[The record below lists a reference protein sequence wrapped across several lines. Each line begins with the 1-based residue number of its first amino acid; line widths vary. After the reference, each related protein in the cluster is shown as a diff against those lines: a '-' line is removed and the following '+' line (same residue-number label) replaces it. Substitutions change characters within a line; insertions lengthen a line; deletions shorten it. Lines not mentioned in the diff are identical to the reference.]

1 MNDFDYDV
9 KQKKS
14 IARGAFAK
22 KGGSRSKKCT
32 LPGDYLSA
40 AEKRKLS
47 TTRVSANLKAPMDW
61 KTFKNLPTEIKR
73 EYLEWL
79 IGTYGARQGWV
90 AKDMFGISK
99 EAFRQYVNAHEPTL
113 AGAFPL
119 SGRFKAEQRERWLA
133 FVEGRE
139 QVEETPEPETEPKP
153 EPDIIIT
160 APAFSQLEPKPEL
173 EPVKETPPKAEPILK
188 PQHITATYTGELFAE
203 DIQAILYRLMKG
215 HSCAAITL
223 DITF

>member
-9 KQKKS
+9 KQKKR

-32 LPGDYLSA
+32 LPGDYLTPA
-40 AEKRKLS
+40 QKAKLS
-47 TTRVSANLKAPMDW
+47 TTLVSANLKAPMDYA
-61 KTFKNLPTEIKR
+61 TFKNLPTEIKR

-79 IGTYGARQGWV
+79 IETYGARQGWV

-99 EAFRQYVNAHEPTL
+99 EAFRLYVSTHEPTL
-113 AGAFPL
+113 AGVFPL
-119 SGRFKAEQRERWLA
+119 SGRFKAEQRDAWLA

-139 QVEETPEPETEPKP
+139 QSEETPEPDP
-153 EPDIIIT
+153 EPDIVIH
-160 APAFSQLEPKPEL
+160 APAFSAPDPEPEPE
-173 EPVKETPPKAEPILK
+173 PAKVTPPELK
-188 PQHITATYTGELFAE
+188 PQHIAATYTGELYAE
-203 DIQAILYRLMKG
+203 DVQAILYRLMKG
-215 HSCAAITL
+215 RSCATITL

>member
-9 KQKKS
+9 KEKKR

-40 AEKRKLS
+40 AEKRK
-47 TTRVSANLKAPMDW
+47 APMDW
-61 KTFKNLPTEIKR
+61 ATFKALPTEIKR

-79 IGTYGARQGWV
+79 VSAYGARQGWV
-90 AKDMFGISK
+90 AKDLFGISK

-113 AGAFPL
+113 AGVFPL
-119 SGRFKAEQRERWLA
+119 SGRFKAEQRERWLDW
-133 FVEGRE
+133 VQGRE
-139 QVEETPEPETEPKP
+139 EEEEQSEETPEPDAPGDPEPEPEPK
-153 EPDIIIT
+153 T
-160 APAFSQLEPKPEL
+160 TVLLPEL
-173 EPVKETPPKAEPILK
+173 K
-188 PQHITATYTGELFAE
+188 PSHINATYNCELYA
-203 DIQAILYRLMKG
+203 DDLNAIFYRLLKDRPCK
-215 HSCAAITL
+215 SITI

>member
-9 KQKKS
+9 KEKKR

-22 KGGSRSKKCT
+22 KGGSRSKRCT

-47 TTRVSANLKAPMDW
+47 TTLVSANLKAPMDW
-61 KTFKNLPTEIKR
+61 ATFKNLPTEIKR

-79 IGTYGARQGWV
+79 IGTYGARQNWV

-99 EAFRQYVNAHEPTL
+99 EAFRLYLNAHEPTL
-113 AGAFPL
+113 TNVFPL
-119 SGRFKAEQRERWLA
+119 SGRFKAEQREKWLA

-139 QVEETPEPETEPKP
+139 QAEETPEPETEPVITEEP
-153 EPDIIIT
+153 EP
-160 APAFSQLEPKPEL
+160 EPEP
-173 EPVKETPPKAEPILK
+173 EPVQATPPKEIPSLK
-188 PQHITATYTGELFAE
+188 PQHITATYTGELYVE
-203 DIQAILYRLMKG
+203 DVQAILYRLMKG
-215 HSCAAITL
+215 HSCTSITL

>member
-47 TTRVSANLKAPMDW
+47 TTLVSANLKAPMDW

-79 IGTYGARQGWV
+79 IGTYGARQNWV

-99 EAFRQYVNAHEPTL
+99 EALRLYFNAHEPTL
-113 AGAFPL
+113 TNVFPL
-119 SGRFKAEQRERWLA
+119 SGRFKAEQREKWLA

-139 QVEETPEPETEPKP
+139 QAEETPDPETEP
-153 EPDIIIT
+153 DIVIH
-160 APAFSQLEPKPEL
+160 APAFSAPDLEPEPEP
-173 EPVKETPPKAEPILK
+173 EKVTPPELK
-188 PQHITATYTGELFAE
+188 PQHIAATCTGELYAE
-203 DIQAILYRLMKG
+203 DVQAILYRLMNG
-215 HSCAAITL
+215 A
-223 DITF
+223 

>member
-9 KQKKS
+9 KEKKR

-22 KGGSRSKKCT
+22 KGGSRSKRCT

-47 TTRVSANLKAPMDW
+47 TTLVSANLKSPMDW

-79 IGTYGARQGWV
+79 VSTYGARQGWV
-90 AKDMFGISK
+90 AKDLFGISK

-113 AGAFPL
+113 AGVFPL
-119 SGRFKAEQRERWLA
+119 SGRFKAEQREKWLA

-139 QVEETPEPETEPKP
+139 QVEEAPEPETEPVITEEP
-153 EPDIIIT
+153 EP
-160 APAFSQLEPKPEL
+160 EPEP
-173 EPVKETPPKAEPILK
+173 EPVQATPPMEFPSLK
-188 PQHITATYTGELFAE
+188 PQHITATYTGELYVE
-203 DIQAILYRLMKG
+203 DVQAILYRLMKG
-215 HSCAAITL
+215 HSCTSVTL